1 MKYATPWLS
10 ERRTLLELLIA
21 CKNSEATEPRDR
33 IYAMLGLSWDIWD
46 FEIEFDYSKSIS
58 QIKLDMLGWFIGPDA
73 SSRQQLW
80 SVLNEI
86 LPETNMGA
94 RDREILE
101 KRAQKIIRTVQP
113 VHPHVSDVQLYLEE
127 FVSVIA

>member
-1 MKYATPWLS
+1 
-10 ERRTLLELLIA
+10 
-21 CKNSEATEPRDR
+21 
-33 IYAMLGLSWDIWD
+33 
-46 FEIEFDYSKSIS
+46 
-58 QIKLDMLGWFIGPDA
+58 MLGWFIGPDA
-73 SSRQQLW
+73 SSRQLLW

-127 FVSVIA
+127 FVSVIGCLVCCQTLIINIRTSSSTA